1 MGGGVLV
8 QLQDAREGIE
18 HLRGGM
24 LITALL
30 ETDVVVGADAGEH
43 RHLFASQAGRPAA
56 PEVPK
61 ANVLG
66 LDEFAARPE
75 ILANHVRRWHPTPN
89 DTTREPGQPGGVT
102 TRIRRSLV
110 GPVDRFHTDRM
121 TENTMIH
128 TGFGAES
135 TIWDV
140 AEGVDLSGRRAIV
153 TGASSGIGTETA
165 RALAAAGAEV
175 MLAVRDPAAGE
186 QTALEIRG
194 TTGNQAVRVG
204 RLDLA
209 DLGSVRAFVAAWEGP
224 LHLLINN
231 AGMMALPSR
240 ELTDRGWE
248 LQFATNHVGHFALTT
263 GLHDALAA
271 GAHRDAEARIVSLS
285 SRGHLRSPV
294 VFDDLHFDERPYDP
308 WLAYGQSK
316 TANVLLAVEAHRR
329 WSPEGITANAVHPG
343 AIFETNLSRHMS
355 PDVLERVWSQVRER
369 QARSRAFGF
378 KTREQG
384 AATSMLVATSQQL
397 DGIGGRYF
405 EDCNEA
411 QPLPADFS
419 PETASG
425 VAPYALDPQNAT
437 RLWELSQRL
446 ITNTR

>member
-1 MGGGVLV
+1 
-8 QLQDAREGIE
+8 
-18 HLRGGM
+18 
-24 LITALL
+24 
-30 ETDVVVGADAGEH
+30 VGA
-43 RHLFASQAGRPAA
+43 
-56 PEVPK
+56 
-61 ANVLG
+61 
-66 LDEFAARPE
+66 
-75 ILANHVRRWHPTPN
+75 
-89 DTTREPGQPGGVT
+89 
-102 TRIRRSLV
+102 
-110 GPVDRFHTDRM
+110 VDRIHTGRM

-153 TGASSGIGTETA
+153 TGASSGIGIETA
-165 RALAAAGAEV
+165 RALAATRAEV
-175 MLAVRDPAAGE
+175 ILAVRDTAAGE
-186 QTALEIRG
+186 RTAVDIRG

-209 DLGSVRAFVAAWEGP
+209 DLDSVRAFVAAWDGP

-231 AGMMALPSR
+231 AGVMALPSR

-248 LQFATNHVGHFALTT
+248 LQFATNHVGHFALTG

-271 GAHRDAEARIVSLS
+271 GAHSDAEARIVSLS

-294 VFDDLHFDERPYDP
+294 VFDDLHFSDRPYDP

-316 TANVLLAVEAHRR
+316 TANILLAVEAHRR
-329 WSPEGITANAVHPG
+329 WSGEGITANAVHPG

-355 PDVLERVWSQVRER
+355 PDVLKRVWSQVRER
-369 QARSRAFGF
+369 QEQSGAFGF

-384 AATSMLVATSQQL
+384 AATSVLIATSHQL

-405 EDCNEA
+405 EDCNQA
-411 QPLPADFS
+411 QPLAADFS

-425 VAPYALDPQNAT
+425 VAPYALDPENAA
-437 RLWELSQRL
+437 RLWELSERL

>member
-1 MGGGVLV
+1 
-8 QLQDAREGIE
+8 
-18 HLRGGM
+18 
-24 LITALL
+24 
-30 ETDVVVGADAGEH
+30 
-43 RHLFASQAGRPAA
+43 
-56 PEVPK
+56 
-61 ANVLG
+61 
-66 LDEFAARPE
+66 
-75 ILANHVRRWHPTPN
+75 
-89 DTTREPGQPGGVT
+89 
-102 TRIRRSLV
+102 
-110 GPVDRFHTDRM
+110 M

-140 AEGVDLSGRRAIV
+140 VEGVDLSGRRTIV
-153 TGASSGIGTETA
+153 TGASSGIGIETA

-175 MLAVRDPAAGE
+175 MLAVRDTAAGE
-186 QTALEIRG
+186 RAAVDIRDS
-194 TTGNQAVRVG
+194 TGNQAVRVG

-209 DLGSVRAFVAAWEGP
+209 DLGSVRAFVVAWEGP

-231 AGMMALPSR
+231 AGVMALATP

-271 GAHRDAEARIVSLS
+271 GADGDAEARIVSLS
-285 SRGHLRSPV
+285 SRGHLRSPI
-294 VFDDLHFDERPYDP
+294 VFDDVHFDQRPYDP

-343 AIFETNLSRHMS
+343 AIYETNLSRHMS

-369 QARSRAFGF
+369 QQRSGGFGF

-384 AATSMLVATSQQL
+384 AATSVLVATSHQL

-405 EDCNEA
+405 EDCNQA
-411 QPLPADFS
+411 QVLPPDFT

-425 VAPYALDPQNAT
+425 VAPYALDPENAA
-437 RLWELSQRL
+437 RLWELSERMVA
-446 ITNTR
+446 NTG